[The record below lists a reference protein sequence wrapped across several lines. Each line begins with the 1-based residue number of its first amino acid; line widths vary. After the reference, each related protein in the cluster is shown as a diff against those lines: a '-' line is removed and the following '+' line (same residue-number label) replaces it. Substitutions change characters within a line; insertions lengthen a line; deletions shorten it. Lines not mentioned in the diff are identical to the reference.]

1 MGRVFVIGQI
11 TIKDE
16 AKWEAYRR
24 QVPATLV
31 PWGGEIMARGRLAL
45 ELDGHCR
52 GTDRVVIRFPDV
64 ASATGWYGSD
74 AYQIL
79 IPLRKQAAEVDLA
92 CFEE

>member
-1 MGRVFVIGQI
+1 MGGAFVIGQI

-24 QVPATLV
+24 EVPATLL
-31 PWGGEIMARGRLAL
+31 PWGGEVMARGRLAR
-45 ELDGHCR
+45 ELDGQCS

-64 ASATGWYGSD
+64 SRATGWHASA
-74 AYQIL
+74 AYQAL
-79 IPLRKQAAEVDLA
+79 IPLRKQAADIDLA